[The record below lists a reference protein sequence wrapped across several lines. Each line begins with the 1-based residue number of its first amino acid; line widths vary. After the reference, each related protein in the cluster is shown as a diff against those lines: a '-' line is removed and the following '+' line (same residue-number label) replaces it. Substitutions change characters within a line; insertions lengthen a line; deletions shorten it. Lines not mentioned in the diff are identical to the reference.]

1 MTKSHW
7 REKRCEVKVSRTVLK
22 PSQNG
27 DISGLGQPRPEQ
39 ELLLRRTL
47 GWVRLAEFTKF
58 AFNFKDR
65 QIYLVLLQ

>member
-1 MTKSHW
+1 MVTY
-7 REKRCEVKVSRTVLK
+7 L
-22 PSQNG
+22 
-27 DISGLGQPRPEQ
+27 DLGQPRPEQ